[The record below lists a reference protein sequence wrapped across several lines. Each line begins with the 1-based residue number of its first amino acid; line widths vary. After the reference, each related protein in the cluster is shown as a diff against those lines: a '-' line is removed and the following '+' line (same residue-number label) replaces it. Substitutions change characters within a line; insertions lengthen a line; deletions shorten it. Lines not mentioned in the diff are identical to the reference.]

1 MLVCIIVMH
10 KVMQR
15 AITLRNLP
23 PHVMNAIRR
32 RAQERRISLNRA
44 VITLL
49 EEGLGVGSQADATY
63 HELDNLGGSWA
74 REEAAAFDTALREQ
88 RSIDPDVW
96 R

>member
-1 MLVCIIVMH
+1 MH

-23 PHVMNAIRR
+23 PHVINAIRR
-32 RAQERRISLNRA
+32 RAKERRISLNRA

-49 EEGLGVGSQADATY
+49 EEGLGVGSQTDATY
-63 HELDNLGGSWA
+63 HELDDLGGSWA

>member
-1 MLVCIIVMH
+1 MH

-23 PHVMNAIRR
+23 PHVINAIRR

-49 EEGLGVGSQADATY
+49 EEGLGVGSQTDATY